1 MPSIKSILP
10 LLALALSTYG
20 HAGVFDLSA
29 TMNGQTENASFT
41 TAEEGI
47 DIFEKNKLT
56 SIFNTYNGTQI
67 VKSTLNFRGLPMNI
81 AFPVDAGSLLTF
93 DIPELGIKQSFQG
106 ATRDESQE
114 LFKQYLKNN
123 ADFLNKVAE
132 HLVKVSPVDP
142 IAGNPNSMMSRAVQ
156 SDAQMMWYG
165 SNHVFG
171 NQLQNSNNNNSTENS
186 SNNKFGIGI
195 NYAHMLSEATGNAK
209 EMSSDAFTLPLSYS
223 HQFAEPNH
231 ELIINM
237 PLAYI
242 DTEGAKTYDGSLSIF
257 YRRPI
262 WDNWVLS
269 FTASGRGTGSTD
281 LAGGSLMASGAI
293 ASSYVWS
300 GENWGLTLGNMIGY
314 YSALRLKIDNTSIN
328 PNIANTVF
336 RNGLLYSLD
345 SAWQLAGDPL
355 SWEIYLVDTRFTG
368 TDLFSSYQDEVG
380 VTFGTRRPAH
390 SKESDF
396 RGGFSFTKGENVES
410 YKFNFGTW
418 F

>member
-1 MPSIKSILP
+1 MPKIPSFLA

-29 TMNGQTENASFT
+29 TMNGQTESASFT

-47 DIFEKNKLT
+47 EIYEQSKLT
-56 SIFNTYNGTQI
+56 SIFNSYTGTQI
-67 VKSTLNFRGLPMNI
+67 VNSTLNFRGLPMNV
-81 AFPVDAGSLLTF
+81 AFPVNAGSLLTF
-93 DIPELGIKQSFQG
+93 EIPELGIKQSFQG
-106 ATRDESQE
+106 ASRDESQKLLE
-114 LFKQYLKNN
+114 QYLKNN
-123 ADFLNKVAE
+123 PDFLNKVSA

-142 IAGNPNSMMSRAVQ
+142 VAGNPNSMMSRAVQ

-171 NQLQNSNNNNSTENS
+171 NQINNSANMASENN

-195 NYAHMLSEATGNAK
+195 NYAHMMSETTGNAK

-223 HQFAEPNH
+223 RQFEEPNH

-242 DTEGAKTYDGSLSIF
+242 DSEGAKTYDGSLSVF

-262 WDNWVLS
+262 LNQWVVSL
-269 FTASGRGTGSTD
+269 TASGRATGSSD
-281 LAGGSLMASGAI
+281 LGGGSLMASGAL

-314 YSALRLKIDNTSIN
+314 YSALKVKIDNTSVD
-328 PNIANTVF
+328 PNIANTVY

-345 SAWQLAGDPL
+345 SPWQLAGDPL
-355 SWEIYLVDTRFTG
+355 SWEVYLVDTRFTG
-368 TDLFSSYQDEVG
+368 TDLFSNYQDEVG

-396 RGGFSFTKGENVES
+396 RGGFSFTKGENVEN
-410 YKFNFGTW
+410 YKFNFGAW

>member
-1 MPSIKSILP
+1 MANIKTILP
-10 LLALALSTYG
+10 LIILAFSTYG
-20 HAGVFDLSA
+20 HAAVFDLSA
-29 TMNGQTENASFT
+29 TMNGQEEQASFT

-47 DIFEKNKLT
+47 DFFEKSKL
-56 SIFNTYNGTQI
+56 SGLFNSYDGTQI
-67 VKSTLNFRGLPMNI
+67 VKSTLNFRGLPMKI
-81 AFPVDAGSLLTF
+81 EFPVTAGSLLTF
-93 DIPELGIKQSFQG
+93 EIPELGIKQSFQG
-106 ATRDESQE
+106 ASRDDSQE

-123 ADFLNKVAE
+123 ADFLNQVSE

-171 NQLQNSNNNNSTENS
+171 NQLQNSSNPTENS

-195 NYAHMLSEATGNAK
+195 NYARMLSEATGNAK

-223 HQFAEPNH
+223 RQFEEPNH
-231 ELIINM
+231 ELIINI

-262 WDNWVLS
+262 MDQWVVS

-281 LAGGSLMASGAI
+281 LGGGSFMASGAI

-336 RNGLLYSLD
+336 RNGLLYSRD

-368 TDLFSSYQDEVG
+368 TDLFSNYQDEIG
-380 VTFGTRRPAH
+380 FTFGTRRPAH
-390 SKESDF
+390 SKEADF

-410 YKFNFGTW
+410 YKFNFGSW